1 MTACSSLSGQPA
13 TANTRRCGGLSL
25 AVHVIGFGSIWQRW
39 DPVWDG
45 LWPVR
50 MTVRVVPTGL
60 TASGCKGPPRGTA
73 LDLALLG
80 FCPTEAFFHLA
91 LEGVFNLCHKSRAFL
106 PLPKVNWAADDH
118 VAVKRHKNW
127 VALGKSPAKAAH
139 DNGYNRNMGLNGY
152 QVIQA
157 PF

>member
-1 MTACSSLSGQPA
+1 
-13 TANTRRCGGLSL
+13 
-25 AVHVIGFGSIWQRW
+25 
-39 DPVWDG
+39 
-45 LWPVR
+45 

-118 VAVKRHKNW
+118 VAVKRHKNRSEEHTSELQSRGHL
-127 VALGKSPAKAAH
+127 VCRLLLEKKK
-139 DNGYNRNMGLNGY
+139 
-152 QVIQA
+152 
-157 PF
+157 